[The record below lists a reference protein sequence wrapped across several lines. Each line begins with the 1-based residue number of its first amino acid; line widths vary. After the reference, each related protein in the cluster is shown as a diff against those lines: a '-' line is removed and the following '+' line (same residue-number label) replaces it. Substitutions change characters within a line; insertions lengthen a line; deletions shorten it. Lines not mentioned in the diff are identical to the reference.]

1 MEKEKLGSNEI
12 ATGTAIFEIDLTQG
26 QSILGSADKQTEP
39 AFAVCIKNNG
49 YTVSLERHK
58 IYRVLPDAE
67 ALEDRELRVI
77 DESGEDYL
85 FPRDWFMLVEL
96 PETLKQSLMTA

>member
-1 MEKEKLGSNEI
+1 MEKEKFESSVMSAGITIS
-12 ATGTAIFEIDLTQG
+12 EIDLSQG
-26 QSILGSADKQTEP
+26 RSISQQKHSEP
-39 AFAVCIKNNG
+39 AFAVCIKNDG

-58 IYRVLPDAE
+58 IYRVLADAE
-67 ALEDRELRVI
+67 ALEEHELRVV

-96 PETLKQSLMTA
+96 PETLKQSLLAT

>member
-1 MEKEKLGSNEI
+1 MSAGVVISEINLSRGKVIFGEKHS
-12 ATGTAIFEIDLTQG
+12 
-26 QSILGSADKQTEP
+26 EP
-39 AFAVCIKNNG
+39 AFAVCIKNEG

-67 ALEDRELRVI
+67 ALEDHELRVI

-96 PETLKQSLMTA
+96 PETLKQSLLAAA